1 ERMVKEYNRRRKVLL
16 KGFREAGLECF
27 EALGAF
33 YLFPCIKST
42 GMTSSE
48 FCEKLLMQEK
58 VAVVPGDAFGECGE
72 GFVRVCYSRSMDD
85 IIEAVNRIKRFVE
98 KNKK

>member
-1 ERMVKEYNRRRKVLL
+1 
-16 KGFREAGLECF
+16 
-27 EALGAF
+27 
-33 YLFPCIKST
+33 
-42 GMTSSE
+42 MTSSE

-85 IIEAVNRIKRFVE
+85 IIEAVSRIKRFVE
-98 KNKK
+98 KNRK

>member
-1 ERMVKEYNRRRKVLL
+1 
-16 KGFREAGLECF
+16 
-27 EALGAF
+27 
-33 YLFPCIKST
+33 
-42 GMTSSE
+42 
-48 FCEKLLMQEK
+48 MQEK